1 MDLYGFKIK
10 VVFLVK
16 DGEILAYAWHYKR
29 QNAHRQLNR
38 IIEYHGLHGEIKE
51 SQDYETLLKE
61 KIADVVERGKS
72 FPLPDFEYKN
82 RVVYENIIKI
92 PKGKT
97 ATYSEIAKAS
107 GINFT
112 EMLITLMR
120 NPLQVLIPCH
130 RLMTKKRTLFG
141 FHPLGKEVKKR
152 LLEVEGAI

>member
-16 DGEILAYAWHYKR
+16 DSKILAYAWHYKH
-29 QNAHRQLNR
+29 QNALRQLNR

-51 SQDYETLLKE
+51 SQDYEALLE
-61 KIADVVERGKS
+61 KWVSDVVERGNQ
-72 FPLPDFEYKN
+72 FVLPDFEYKN

-97 ATYSEIAKAS
+97 ATYSEIAKVS

-130 RLMTKKRTLFG
+130 RLLTKKGTLFG